1 MGRDEGELEGL
12 LNLLRLLVDGGE
24 GLEGL
29 GDGRVLPDDLQAH
42 LLSILHVASRKPVR
56 IFAIICTGIHFFFV
70 LSKLIK
76 LSESEHMNSQMYWKE
91 KLSFYNNKNRC
102 HSHGYEVC
110 RKNIVLKKLSIYTVQ
125 L

>member
-29 GDGRVLPDDLQAH
+29 GDGGVLPDDLQAH
-42 LLSILHVASRKPVR
+42 LLSILHVASRKPVG
-56 IFAIICTGIHFFFV
+56 IFAIICTGIHVFFV

-76 LSESEHMNSQMYWKE
+76 LSEHMISQMYWKE

-110 RKNIVLKKLSIYTVQ
+110 RKNIVLKKLSIYRYTVQ